1 MPSSRK
7 IKRFHIDPKQ
17 KEMFLMEMK
26 LIPKSQLM
34 EDIEYY
40 LEYSLGDS
48 FTSLSKKAKSTKVLA
63 MFRELKK

>member
-7 IKRFHIDPKQ
+7 IKSFHIDPKQ
-17 KEMFLMEMK
+17 KEMFVMEMK
-26 LIPKSQLM
+26 YIPKTQLM

-48 FTSLSKKAKSTKVLA
+48 FTSLSKKAKSTKFLQCFVN
-63 MFRELKK
+63 

>member
-1 MPSSRK
+1 
-7 IKRFHIDPKQ
+7 
-17 KEMFLMEMK
+17 MFLMEMK

-48 FTSLSKKAKSTKVLA
+48 FTSLSKKAKSTKAIA